1 MCIISEVAR
10 KSALATWLHQLEPA
24 ALENILLRRTD
35 AAESQPHSLR
45 RLADELAVV
54 SSVRRAVDALDQG
67 CLDVLNTALHL
78 GEGMSVQALAKA
90 LRVSCEDPCLDRA
103 LGRLREA
110 ALLWPIGEGCLRT
123 IGGLRPIDEPPARI
137 TPPPPAPR
145 RSARAGTSVE
155 DSASAPAS
163 STVDGVTRL
172 VELCDA
178 QAITVRRYGGGI
190 GIRELRRMASVL
202 HADEQRVRLWVEL
215 AVHAELL
222 AVEELD
228 RQSLTHGGE
237 TPQHLLPST
246 TSDAWRAAPPA
257 RRLVDLARAWPR
269 MNWAPATAKPRS
281 ALADQ
286 VSDLGA
292 TVRAGVLARFAEEPD
307 TVLVDSADVVADLA
321 WRLPAVHNVAT
332 TSAALAEAESLGL
345 VSLGCLTEF
354 GRALLADEGIEE
366 AADRLIP
373 PATGVARLQADLTAV
388 VSGLPTAELS
398 ALLDSAADSDERDT
412 ASVWRFSAESVR
424 RALDLGR
431 SADRLL
437 ADLQAVAEGELPQ
450 PLEYLVRDVARRH
463 GQVTVTT
470 VACCVRAGDTALL
483 EEIAQHSAL
492 RPLGLVVLGPGVL
505 ASAKPAEETLESL
518 RAVGYAP
525 TTSDVAGAPIVA
537 RVERRRLVP
546 NRPKPAPT
554 RPHWRT
560 PLSRVDI
567 RRLAAELVLREQ
579 PEPPP
584 PPKQAESPR
593 ISTARLLRDQS
604 LFLPD
609 AEVILLAE
617 ALVTRTS
624 VEIAVASGP
633 RKTAEH
639 VVTPVGHTAGN
650 LTTTTDGGP
659 REFPISHI
667 RSVRTVG

>member
-1 MCIISEVAR
+1 
-10 KSALATWLHQLEPA
+10 LHQLEPA
-24 ALENILLRRTD
+24 DIEKILLRRAD

-90 LRVSCEDPCLDRA
+90 LRVSPEAPDFERA

-137 TPPPPAPR
+137 TPPPPAPA
-145 RSARAGTSVE
+145 RSDRGATPVE
-155 DSASAPAS
+155 GSASAPAS

-178 QAITVRRYGGGI
+178 QSIAVRRYGGGI
-190 GIRELRRMASVL
+190 GIRELRRMASTL
-202 HADEQRVRLWVEL
+202 RADEQRVRLWVEL

-228 RQSLTHGGE
+228 RQALMHGGE

-246 TSDAWRAAPPA
+246 TSDAWRTAPPA
-257 RRLVDLARAWPR
+257 RRLVDLVRAWPR

-292 TVRAGVLARFAEEPD
+292 AIRSGVLARFAEEPD
-307 TVLVDSADVVADLA
+307 TVLLDSADVVAELT
-321 WRLPAVHNVAT
+321 WRVPAVHNAVG

-345 VSLGCLTEF
+345 VALGCLTEL
-354 GRALLADEGIEE
+354 GRALLAGEGVEE

-398 ALLDSAADSDERDT
+398 ALLDSVADSDERDT
-412 ASVWRFSAESVR
+412 ASVWRFSAGSVR

-431 SADRLL
+431 GVEQVL
-437 ADLQAVAEGELPQ
+437 ADLEDVAEGGLPQ

-463 GQVTVTT
+463 GQVGVTA
-470 VACCVRAGDTALL
+470 VGCCVRAGDPALL
-483 EEIAQHSAL
+483 EEIARHNSLQ
-492 RPLGLVVLGPGVL
+492 PLGLVVLGPGVL
-505 ASAKPAEETLESL
+505 ASAKPAEETLDAL
-518 RAVGYAP
+518 RAAGYAP
-525 TTSDVAGAPIVA
+525 TAADVAGAPIVE
-537 RVERRRLVP
+537 RVERRRIVP
-546 NRPKPAPT
+546 NRPKPAPV

-567 RRLAAELVLREQ
+567 GRLAVELVLREQ
-579 PEPPP
+579 PDPPP

-617 ALVTRTS
+617 ALVTRTC

-633 RKTAEH
+633 RQTAEH
-639 VVTPVGHTAGN
+639 VVTPVGHAAGN

-667 RSVRTVG
+667 RSVRVPG

>member
-1 MCIISEVAR
+1 VAR
-10 KSALATWLHQLEPA
+10 KSALAAWLHQLEPVE
-24 ALENILLRRTD
+24 LEKILLRRTD

-67 CLDVLNTALHL
+67 CLDVLNAALHL
-78 GEGMSVQALAKA
+78 GEGMSVAALAKA
-90 LRVSCEDPCLDRA
+90 LRVSPEDRGLDRA

-137 TPPPPAPR
+137 TPPPRAPR
-145 RSARAGTSVE
+145 RSDRGGTSVE

-178 QAITVRRYGGGI
+178 QAVTVRRYGGGI
-190 GIRELRRMASVL
+190 GIRELRRMAATL
-202 HADEQRVRLWVEL
+202 RADEQRVRLWVEL
-215 AVHAELL
+215 AVHADLL
-222 AVEELD
+222 AVEEVD
-228 RQSLTHGGE
+228 RRVMLHSEE

-246 TSDAWRAAPPA
+246 TSDDWRAAPPA
-257 RRLVDLARAWPR
+257 RRLVDLVRAWPR

-292 TVRAGVLARFAEEPD
+292 SIRSGLLARFAEEPD
-307 TVLVDSADVVADLA
+307 TVLLDPADVVAELA
-321 WRLPAVHNVAT
+321 WRVPAVHNAVG
-332 TSAALAEAESLGL
+332 TSAALVEAESLGL
-345 VSLGCLTEF
+345 VSLGCLTEL
-354 GRALLADEGIEE
+354 GRALLANEGVEE

-373 PATGVARLQADLTAV
+373 PPTGMARFQADLTAV
-388 VSGLPTAELS
+388 VSGLPTAGLS
-398 ALLDSAADSDERDT
+398 ALLDSVADSDERDR
-412 ASVWRFSAESVR
+412 ASVWRFSTASVR
-424 RALDLGR
+424 RALDTGR
-431 SADRLL
+431 GAEQVLENLER
-437 ADLQAVAEGELPQ
+437 VAEGGLPQ

-463 GQVTVTT
+463 GQVGVTT
-470 VACCVRAGDTALL
+470 VGCCVRAGDPALL
-483 EEIAQHSAL
+483 EEIAQHSSL
-492 RPLGLVVLGPGVL
+492 QSLGLVVLGPGVL
-505 ASAKPAEETLESL
+505 ASAKPASETLEAL
-518 RAVGYAP
+518 RAAGYAP
-525 TTSDVAGAPIVA
+525 TASDLAGAPIVE
-537 RVERRRLVP
+537 RVERRRIAP
-546 NRPKPAPT
+546 NRP
-554 RPHWRT
+554 RPVRQQWRV
-560 PLSRVDI
+560 PLSRGEI
-567 RRLAAELVLREQ
+567 TRMATELVLREQ

-584 PPKQAESPR
+584 PPKLAESPR

-633 RKTAEH
+633 RQTAEH
-639 VVTPVGHTAGN
+639 VVTPVGHSEGN

-659 REFPISHI
+659 REFPISGI
-667 RSVRTVG
+667 RSVRAVS